1 MCPYFNFQMQW
12 WLTFLLLLLGRV
24 HISNEG
30 KEVITYVVSSTGFDN
45 KNGSFGQ
52 GVIGK
57 HTFVRKSLGLTKVR
71 RDLVHCFLFS
81 IFGLY
86 ERFLLNMQGSR
97 FRMKYNGYSMR
108 SLPNS
113 VQGREKVYK
122 LQIVEIGGIEEF
134 EPEAPDWA
142 AEAKKKPLVLAQL
155 PHGVPTQW
163 LTKITR
169 RRMPLRL
176 QAEQYRTFMDQIGE
190 PYKRRVEA
198 L

>member
-1 MCPYFNFQMQW
+1 
-12 WLTFLLLLLGRV
+12 
-24 HISNEG
+24 
-30 KEVITYVVSSTGFDN
+30 
-45 KNGSFGQ
+45 
-52 GVIGK
+52 
-57 HTFVRKSLGLTKVR
+57 
-71 RDLVHCFLFS
+71 
-81 IFGLY
+81 
-86 ERFLLNMQGSR
+86 
-97 FRMKYNGYSMR
+97 MR

-142 AEAKKKPLVLAQL
+142 AEAKKKPLVLEQL